1 MSKINLLI
9 KKSFANFLTLIN
21 MFMGF
26 SSIVLIALSFSNN
39 NYINWSCNLIL
50 IATLI
55 DVLDGKIARKLGTS
69 GDFGKEIDSLADLV
83 TFCVAPSFLIF
94 YYYYDLIQ
102 INLILLVFLC
112 SLTLLFGSIRLAR
125 FNVYSEQSDNL
136 NYLGLPTPAN
146 AIFVSSMVLY
156 MYNIQFFDLF
166 ELPSFISIT
175 DNSMLFIL
183 NYPLSFIFT
192 YNEYV
197 ILFFYIITSILLISK
212 VKYSKFPQLNF
223 KQNKNNTVSL
233 IGIMLFFG
241 ILFFGIL
248 TYKHDI
254 VLLFFILVYIL
265 TGILYYFYHQ
275 IIKKRVA

>member
-1 MSKINLLI
+1 MINISLLI
-9 KKSFANFLTLIN
+9 KRSFANFLTLIN

-26 SSIVLIALSFSNN
+26 VSIILISLSFSDS

-55 DVLDGKIARKLGTS
+55 DVLDGKVARKLGTS

-94 YYYYDLIQ
+94 FYYYDLIQ
-102 INLILLVFLC
+102 IDLIILIFLS

-136 NYLGLPTPAN
+136 YYIGLPTPAN
-146 AIFVSSMVLY
+146 AIFISSMILY
-156 MYNIQFFDLF
+156 MYNIKFFDLF
-166 ELPSFISIT
+166 EFISFSSIQ
-175 DNSMLFIL
+175 DNSVLNIL
-183 NYPLSFIFT
+183 NHPLSIIFT
-192 YNEYV
+192 YNEYIV
-197 ILFFYIITSILLISK
+197 LFFYTITSILLISK
-212 VKYSKFPQLNF
+212 VKYPKFPEINF
-223 KQNKNNTVSL
+223 KLNINNSINL
-233 IGIMLFFG
+233 FGLGLFFI

-248 TYKHDI
+248 MYKYDI

-265 TGILYYFYHQ
+265 GGILYYFYNQ
-275 IIKKRVA
+275 ITKKG